1 MPARRPKT
9 DSRHHWS
16 PDCRCLKT
24 GWLLLPGALGN
35 NNRAPF
41 RNPAGLEIAL
51 YYSPL
56 EGAILS
62 RRVGLCEE
70 TLPEGSKMLVDTQSA
85 TVALPVPQPALTPVG
100 HDEIRGQLDRIL
112 SSAVFGTSK
121 RYPAFLRFVVETTLD
136 GHSECLKERT
146 IGVDVFNRPA
156 DYDTNSDHVVRSAAG
171 EVRRRLAQYYVQP
184 GHAAEIQIDLPLG
197 SYVPQFRRPV
207 TELPTVKTTVEPARE
222 AISNVPVSLW
232 KVSLWKK
239 YRLIALALPL
249 AVSLFFALRAA
260 SALGR
265 TELDKFWNPVFA
277 SAPSKPVLICIGS
290 RFGGSSFRPS
300 TGAPGQQQAADPN
313 RANNNDQFDSNPL
326 MRPVTMTDAVTLA
339 RLTDY
344 MGTRRAP
351 YKVLNPDL
359 TTLADLRD
367 SPAVL
372 IGSRNNDWAIK
383 SAGTLRFR
391 FDVSSRP
398 ASIRDNMNPSRTWS
412 SPLGFRI
419 GDSGRDYAIVSRVV
433 DPGVEQVIVTVAG
446 LGPSGTLAAGEFV
459 TNETYMKKLE
469 ALAPYG
475 WEHKNL
481 QVVISTEVVKG
492 SSGPPR
498 IDTAYFW

>member
-1 MPARRPKT
+1 
-9 DSRHHWS
+9 
-16 PDCRCLKT
+16 
-24 GWLLLPGALGN
+24 
-35 NNRAPF
+35 
-41 RNPAGLEIAL
+41 
-51 YYSPL
+51 
-56 EGAILS
+56 
-62 RRVGLCEE
+62 
-70 TLPEGSKMLVDTQSA
+70 MLVDTQSA
-85 TVALPVPQPALTPVG
+85 PVALAVPQPALTAVG
-100 HDEIRGQLDRIL
+100 HDEIRGQLGRIL

-121 RYPAFLRFVVETTLD
+121 RYPAFLRFVVETTLE
-136 GHSECLKERT
+136 GHAECLKERT
-146 IGVDVFNRPA
+146 IGVEVFNRPA

-184 GHAAEIQIDLPLG
+184 GRAAEIQIDLPLG

-207 TELPTVKTTVEPARE
+207 VEVPSVKTAVEPGRE
-222 AISNVPVSLW
+222 AIAGDSVSVW
-232 KVSLWKK
+232 RK
-239 YRLIALALPL
+239 YRLLAIALPV
-249 AVSLFFALRAA
+249 AVSLFFVLRIA
-260 SALGR
+260 SALGQ

-277 SAPSKPVLICIGS
+277 SAPSRPVLICIG
-290 RFGGSSFRPS
+290 RRLGGTGFRPG
-300 TGAPGQQQAADPN
+300 TGAPGQQQAGETN
-313 RANNNDQFDSNPL
+313 RANSEATEQLDSNPL

-351 YKVLNPDL
+351 YKVLNPDS

-391 FDVSSRP
+391 FDLSSRP
-398 ASIRDNMNPSRTWS
+398 ASIRDNMNPSRNWS
-412 SPLGFRI
+412 SSLGLRNEA
-419 GDSGRDYAIVSRVV
+419 SGLDYAIVSRVA

-459 TNETYMKKLE
+459 TNETYMKKLA

-498 IDTAYFW
+498 IDAVYFW

>member
-1 MPARRPKT
+1 
-9 DSRHHWS
+9 
-16 PDCRCLKT
+16 
-24 GWLLLPGALGN
+24 
-35 NNRAPF
+35 
-41 RNPAGLEIAL
+41 
-51 YYSPL
+51 
-56 EGAILS
+56 
-62 RRVGLCEE
+62 
-70 TLPEGSKMLVDTQSA
+70 MLVDTQSA
-85 TVALPVPQPALTPVG
+85 PVALPVPQSASSSAD

-112 SSAVFGTSK
+112 SSPVFGTSK
-121 RYPAFLRFVVETTLD
+121 RYPAFLRFVVETTLE

-146 IGVDVFNRPA
+146 IGVEVFNRHA

-184 GHAAEIQIDLPLG
+184 GHASEIQIDLPLG

-207 TELPTVKTTVEPARE
+207 AEIPPVKKMVESGQE
-222 AISNVPVSLW
+222 ATADISVSLW
-232 KVSLWKK
+232 KR
-239 YRLIALALPL
+239 YRLIAIALPI
-249 AVSLFFALRAA
+249 AISLFFAVRA
-260 SALGR
+260 SSGLGQ

-290 RFGGSSFRPS
+290 RFGGSGFRS
-300 TGAPGQQQAADPN
+300 MNGAAGQQQTSETN
-313 RANNNDQFDSNPL
+313 RANNSGTEQFGDNPL

-351 YKVLNPDL
+351 YKVLNPDS

-372 IGSRNNDWAIK
+372 IGSRNNDWALK

-398 ASIRDNMNPSRTWS
+398 ASIRDNLNPSRNWS
-412 SPLGFRI
+412 SPLGLRV
-419 GDSGRDYAIVSRVV
+419 GESGRDYAIVSRVA

-459 TNETYMKKLE
+459 TNENYMKKLE
-469 ALAPYG
+469 ALAPHG

-498 IDTAYFW
+498 IDAAYFW

>member
-1 MPARRPKT
+1 
-9 DSRHHWS
+9 
-16 PDCRCLKT
+16 
-24 GWLLLPGALGN
+24 
-35 NNRAPF
+35 
-41 RNPAGLEIAL
+41 
-51 YYSPL
+51 
-56 EGAILS
+56 
-62 RRVGLCEE
+62 
-70 TLPEGSKMLVDTQSA
+70 MLVDTQSA
-85 TVALPVPQPALTPVG
+85 TVALPVPQSALTSAD
-100 HDEIRGQLDRIL
+100 HDEIRGQLERIL
-112 SSAVFGTSK
+112 TSAVFGTSK

-146 IGVDVFNRPA
+146 IGVEVFNRSA

-207 TELPTVKTTVEPARE
+207 AELPAVKTPAVKTIVEPMRE
-222 AISNVPVSLW
+222 AVADHSVSLW
-232 KVSLWKK
+232 KR
-239 YRLIALALPL
+239 YRLIAIALPI
-249 AVSLFFALRAA
+249 AVSLFFILRVA
-260 SALGR
+260 SALGQ
-265 TELDKFWNPVFA
+265 TDLDKFWNPVFA
-277 SAPSKPVLICIGS
+277 SDPSKPILICIGS
-290 RFGGSSFRPS
+290 RFGGFR
-300 TGAPGQQQAADPN
+300 PGQQQAAEPN
-313 RANNNDQFDSNPL
+313 RVNNNGAEQLDSNPL

-351 YKVLNPDL
+351 YKVLNPDS

-398 ASIRDNMNPSRTWS
+398 ASIRDNMNPSRSWS

-419 GDSGRDYAIVSRVV
+419 GDTGRDYAIVSRVV

-498 IDTAYFW
+498 IDAAYFW

>member
-1 MPARRPKT
+1 
-9 DSRHHWS
+9 
-16 PDCRCLKT
+16 
-24 GWLLLPGALGN
+24 
-35 NNRAPF
+35 
-41 RNPAGLEIAL
+41 
-51 YYSPL
+51 
-56 EGAILS
+56 
-62 RRVGLCEE
+62 
-70 TLPEGSKMLVDTQSA
+70 MLVDTQRA
-85 TVALPVPQPALTPVG
+85 TVALPVPQPASNSDG
-100 HDEIRGQLDRIL
+100 HEEIRRQLDRIL
-112 SSAVFGTSK
+112 SSSVFGTSK

-136 GHSECLKERT
+136 GNSECLKERT
-146 IGVDVFNRPA
+146 IGVEVFNRPA

-184 GHAAEIQIDLPLG
+184 GHVSEIQIDLPLG
-197 SYVPQFRRPV
+197 SYVPQFRHPV
-207 TELPTVKTTVEPARE
+207 AELPPVGTGAVTAPGRE
-222 AISNVPVSLW
+222 AVADQSVSFW
-232 KVSLWKK
+232 KR
-239 YRLIALALPL
+239 YRLIVIALPL
-249 AVSLFFALRAA
+249 ALSMFLVLRAT
-260 SALGR
+260 SVLGQ

-290 RFGGSSFRPS
+290 RLGGSGFRQT
-300 TGAPGQQQAADPN
+300 TGVPGQQQAAEPV
-313 RANNNDQFDSNPL
+313 RANNGSEQLDSNPL

-344 MGTRRAP
+344 MGTRRAS
-351 YKVLNPDL
+351 YKVLNPDS

-383 SAGTLRFR
+383 SAGTLRYR

-398 ASIRDNMNPSRTWS
+398 ASIRDNLNPSRSWA
-412 SPLGFRI
+412 SPPGFRI

-459 TNETYMKKLE
+459 TNEAYMKKLE

-481 QVVISTEVVKG
+481 QAVISTEVVKG

-498 IDTAYFW
+498 IEAAYFW